1 MQNERFHK
9 PSRAEQD
16 MKWAHVWLRQ
26 MANFHGRTQGG
37 QSALKNWD
45 FTKDEV
51 IQFLQSKRDAGM
63 PAWKRGKVLHGLLV
77 YRRMVQEKPIDE
89 FSWIG
94 DKLREI
100 AQTDRANQDGYD
112 TIEEAIGVIDPREID
127 AFQELRRAMRRQGL
141 AKDTEKAYVGKLRT
155 FMSDRGLTCLA
166 DFDGIDGRDV
176 EAHLTDLAVDG
187 NVSPS
192 AQGVAF
198 NALNK
203 FFTVVL
209 KRDMGEV
216 NAIRASKG
224 KMVPTVMSS
233 REVRDVLAHLEGVH
247 LVIAKLLYG
256 CGLRISEAVRLRVKD
271 IDFDNRLIEIHKSKG
286 DKSRLVPMPEDL
298 EEPLR
303 RFMASRETL
312 HQHDLADGFASVWLP
327 HALARK
333 WPSAHREF
341 RWQYLFASS
350 RLSRDPRTRR
360 IHRHHIQ
367 ADTFSRRLRRG
378 VEAVGITKHVTSHT
392 FRHCFATH
400 LLWSGTDIRTIQ
412 ELLGH
417 SDVQT
422 TMIYTH
428 VMNRRDIQVVSPL
441 DRLDEACAEVAC
453 AGLR

>member
-203 FFTVVL
+203 FFTVVI

-247 LVIAKLLYG
+247 LV
-256 CGLRISEAVRLRVKD
+256 
-271 IDFDNRLIEIHKSKG
+271 
-286 DKSRLVPMPEDL
+286 
-298 EEPLR
+298 
-303 RFMASRETL
+303 
-312 HQHDLADGFASVWLP
+312 
-327 HALARK
+327 
-333 WPSAHREF
+333 
-341 RWQYLFASS
+341 
-350 RLSRDPRTRR
+350 
-360 IHRHHIQ
+360 
-367 ADTFSRRLRRG
+367 
-378 VEAVGITKHVTSHT
+378 TK
-392 FRHCFATH
+392 
-400 LLWSGTDIRTIQ
+400 
-412 ELLGH
+412 
-417 SDVQT
+417 
-422 TMIYTH
+422 
-428 VMNRRDIQVVSPL
+428 
-441 DRLDEACAEVAC
+441 
-453 AGLR
+453 